1 MNNVRGNLEILE
13 YLVDWLFDSSSALL
27 SFMISNFIT
36 AFSLGLLILSYAI
49 LIFNRVKNKLFK

>member
-1 MNNVRGNLEILE
+1 MNNVRENLETLE

-27 SFMISNFIT
+27 SFMTSNFIT